1 MVGALG
7 GAFAGAIIVIGVI
20 LLAVGVLN
28 IVAGSQVLS
37 GKGWARITGIVLAV
51 ILGLLSL
58 LGMTGGGEQGA
69 GIIVNVVMLV
79 ANAFIVYALWAGG
92 PWFRARTAAS
102 ASTG

>member
-1 MVGALG
+1 VGALG

-28 IVAGSQVLS
+28 IVAGAQVLS